1 MKKNAIIIDD
11 ERLARNE
18 LKKMLVFHPEI
29 EVIGEAANAD
39 EGLNLINELNP
50 DLILLDVQMP
60 VKTGFDLLQE
70 LEKLPAVIFTT
81 AYDEYAIRAFEVNAL
96 DYLLKPIDP
105 KRLSDAVQKF
115 LAIDEKE
122 MLFSENRSEI
132 RLSLSESDQVFVKDG
147 EKCWFVKLAE
157 IRLFES
163 VGNYAR
169 VFFGPNK
176 PLILKSLNS
185 LEERLDPRTFFRANR
200 KHIVNLRMIE
210 RVEPFFN
217 GGLLLEIKGGEKIE
231 VSRRQAVRFKEM
243 MSLWLLTK
251 TM

>member
-1 MKKNAIIIDD
+1 MKRTALIIDD

-18 LKKMLVFHPEI
+18 LKRLLQDYQEI
-29 EVIGEAANAD
+29 EIIGEAANAD
-39 EGLNLINELNP
+39 EAHKLILGLSP
-50 DLILLDVQMP
+50 DLIFLDIQMP
-60 VKTGFDLLQE
+60 AKTGFDLLAE
-70 LEKLPAVIFTT
+70 LDRLPLVIFTT
-81 AYDEYAIRAFEVNAL
+81 AHDEFALKAFDVNAL

-105 KRLSDAVQKF
+105 QRLSDAVQK
-115 LAIDEKE
+115 LMITDEREAIATEDKTEG
-122 MLFSENRSEI
+122 RSF
-132 RLSLSESDQVFVKDG
+132 LSESDQVFVKDG
-147 EKCWFVKLAE
+147 EKCWFVKLLE

-185 LEERLDPRTFFRANR
+185 LEERLDQRTFFRANR

-210 RVEPFFN
+210 KVEPFFN

-243 MSLWLLTK
+243 MSL
-251 TM
+251 